1 MLAASNVTVRI
12 GQRDLVDG
20 VSVTFRPGQ
29 LTAVVGPNGAGKSTL
44 LAVLAGDLTPTAGTV
59 TIAHRAICEI
69 APKRLAQLRSV
80 VPQHTAPMFSFSV
93 RQIITMGRHPWSTG
107 ADDDVAF
114 VDAAINHCGIAALA
128 DRSFPTLSGGEQ
140 ALVNLAR
147 VMAQNTDIVLLDE
160 PTAALDVGHQEL
172 VLTLASR
179 LARAGRTVIVV
190 VHDVNLACRF
200 ADRIVVMANG
210 RVERDGT
217 PVDVIDGELLSR
229 LYRTPICVVDHPFS
243 PGVPLV
249 LPAPI

>member
-1 MLAASNVTVRI
+1 MLTASNVTVRI
-12 GQRDLVDG
+12 GQRDLVDH
-20 VSVTFRPGQ
+20 VSISFLPGQ

-44 LAVLAGDLTPTAGTV
+44 LAVLAGDRSPTAGV
-59 TIAHRAICEI
+59 VAIADEVISEI

-93 RQIITMGRHPWSTG
+93 RQIITMGRHPWPTG
-107 ADDDVAF
+107 AHDDEGF
-114 VDAAINHCGIAALA
+114 VEAAINDCGLRSLA

-140 ALVNLAR
+140 ALVNMAR

-172 VLTLASR
+172 VLTLAAR

-200 ADRIVVMANG
+200 ANRIVIMSNG
-210 RVERDGT
+210 RVERDGA
-217 PVDVIDGELLSR
+217 PVDVLDGELLSR

-243 PGVPLV
+243 LRVPLV